1 MKTPIPWSA
10 VTAVAAITLAAPAVA
25 PADAVDDCLAQARAR
40 AVQSIQDGATDQ
52 AARRRLEIVAARCHD
67 PALPRATARFIG
79 TVNYDRAR
87 FALDLLQGH
96 MTLAQYQAAA
106 EDRRRKLQAHRD
118 DLPYH
123 LAVRRDRDRDLV
135 PDRSDRCP
143 GTPFGQPTD
152 DRGCPVVDPRPPGDD
167 DLFRRLLTGAKTI
180 YNPSC
185 KEAPRPLVPLTLEW
199 GRGQQTKH
207 GTTGFNLAVTK
218 VGGMPPGCELFY
230 EIQFRF
236 IDPAQPQLPPSLR
249 VSVAYSATED
259 LLADPLRAVFG
270 LPLSQPLS
278 PGRTQ
283 AREAFNTQYLRVS
296 WRVRAVTGSGVASP
310 WSPYVT
316 QGPASGGV
324 DG

>member
-1 MKTPIPWSA
+1 MKPPTLLSA
-10 VTAVAAITLAAPAVA
+10 AFAAALAVGAHSAAS
-25 PADAVDDCLAQARAR
+25 ADPVEDCLAQARAR
-40 AVQSIQDGATDQ
+40 AVQRIQNGATDE
-52 AARRRLEIVAARCHD
+52 AARRRLEIAAARCHD
-67 PALPRATARFIG
+67 PKLPRATARFIG

-87 FALDLLQGH
+87 FALALLQGK

-118 DLPYH
+118 DVPYH
-123 LAVRRDRDRDLV
+123 LALRRDRDHDLV
-135 PDRSDRCP
+135 PDGRDGCP

-152 DRGCPVVDPRPPGDD
+152 DRGCPVPDDRPPGDD
-167 DLFRRLLTGAKTI
+167 DLFRRLLAGATTI

-185 KEAPRPLVPLTLEW
+185 KDAPRPLVPLTLEW

-249 VSVAYSATED
+249 TSVAFSATED
-259 LLADPLRAVFG
+259 LLADPMRAVFG
-270 LPLSQPLS
+270 LPLGQPLS

-283 AREAFNTQYLRVS
+283 ARDAFNTQYLRVS
-296 WRVRAVTGSGVASP
+296 WRVRAVTGSGVASA